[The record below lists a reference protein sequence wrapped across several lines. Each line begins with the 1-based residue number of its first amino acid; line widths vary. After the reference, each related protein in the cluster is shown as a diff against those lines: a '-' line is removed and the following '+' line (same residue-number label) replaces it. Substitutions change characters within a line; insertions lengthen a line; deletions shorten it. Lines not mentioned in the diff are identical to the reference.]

1 MEEEDDG
8 AEYMNARFFADI
20 WTKKVKVRYEAK
32 PCKTSKTDNF
42 LAKCIE
48 RIMEHITPEEAVRQY
63 TLWKAKQKEAQR
75 KYRETHKEAIAERRR
90 NYYTA
95 HVEEVRERNREYMR
109 NVRQKTKDEKENQAV
124 E

>member
-1 MEEEDDG
+1 MEDEDDG

-32 PCKTSKTDNF
+32 PCKKNKTDCF

-63 TLWKAKQKEAQR
+63 SEWKAKQKEAQR
-75 KYRETHKEAIAERRR
+75 KYRETHKEAIAERRK
-90 NYYTA
+90 NYYTSHA
-95 HVEEVRERNREYMR
+95 EEVRERNRLYMR
-109 NVRQKTKDEKENQAV
+109 TVRQKTKEEKENQAV
-124 E
+124 D

>member
-1 MEEEDDG
+1 MEDEDDG

-32 PCKTSKTDNF
+32 ACKKNKTDCF

-48 RIMEHITPEEAVRQY
+48 RIMENITPEEALRQY
-63 TLWKAKQKEAQR
+63 SEWKAKQKEAQKR
-75 KYRETHKEAIAERRR
+75 YRENHKEAIAERRK

-95 HVEEVRERNREYMR
+95 HAEEVRERNKEYMR
-109 NVRQKTKDEKENQAV
+109 TVRQMKKQKESQAI